1 MASRRGR
8 HHVHGQHVLIL
19 ASAEGLRKL
28 LITTNQTA
36 RGISLG
42 RVTVGTGLSQVGV
55 VSLTLRVEL
64 SLSFVW
70 AP

>member
-1 MASRRGR
+1 M
-8 HHVHGQHVLIL
+8 LIL
-19 ASAEGLRKL
+19 TPTDGLLKL
-28 LITTNQTA
+28 LIATNQTA
-36 RGISLG
+36 RRISLG

-55 VSLTLRVEL
+55 VSLTLRLEL